1 MLRRNLFGFFSA
13 PALTALVPGLL
24 ATVTLFTVIG
34 NYEYERIEAEFKRR
48 AGNRIAAVKSGLDEA
63 VEALA
68 VINRLFVTAQPI
80 SREQFRQFTLPIL
93 ERNPHLRLV
102 TYHRLITHA
111 ERPTFEEERRKQF
124 PGFTITEFSGGKL
137 VPAGIRKQYRVIDF
151 LEPMSGNEAA
161 FGLDAFS
168 RNQQDETMRRACE
181 TGHASMTPQYRLVLD
196 DRAKQGF
203 VILMPVYRS
212 GTPVSDPQS
221 RCLNVVGYTTA
232 AMVSADLVEKTL
244 AARGLLRSTG
254 FDISVYASGTADE
267 KNLAFRTGA
276 PPGGTSTLPGSVRW
290 MFGGRPDNFSETFD
304 VAGRPWHIVVS
315 PAPVPFFRHH
325 LGSFLMLIGG
335 ILTSVLA
342 AGYLHMLAARSR
354 NVQKKVDERTEDLM
368 RANQLLQLRQQA
380 IEACVNGI
388 IITGATEPDYPIE
401 YVNPAFE
408 RLSGYS
414 AAEVIG
420 RSCSMLWGNDY
431 RQAGVKE
438 ITAMARERREV
449 NAVLR
454 TYRKDGTMFWSEVH
468 VAPVKNADGHVHH
481 FVVAHYDI
489 TEKKRYE
496 EELEYQA
503 NHDTLTGLANR
514 NLLRD
519 RLRQAITQAT
529 RDGHSVW
536 VMFIDLDRF
545 KYINDSLG
553 HHAGDEFLKTMSDR
567 LRSVVRA
574 SDTVARLGG
583 DEFLLVLPDQAE
595 EPLTTAAVQRVME
608 TIAKPVTI
616 EGHELFLS
624 CSAGI
629 AVYPAD
635 GDDPDVL
642 VENADLAMYRAKELG
657 RNNFQFYTS
666 AMNDRAQERLQIEG
680 ALRTALDRSEF
691 RLFYQPQVDLCTGY
705 IVGMEALL
713 RWQHPEMGTV
723 QPSRFISV
731 AEESG
736 LIVQIGAWVMQTAC
750 RQAQTWRT
758 AGLGDL
764 RIAVNLSV
772 RQFAQP
778 DLVQMV
784 SAILDESGLP
794 ARYLDLEI
802 TESMIMTD
810 VERAVGVLNQLREL
824 GVKLSVDDFGTGYSS
839 LSYLKR
845 FPIDVLKID
854 RSFVQ
859 EISQHTYDAAIP
871 DAIISMAHSLG
882 IRVIAEGVETEL
894 QCEFLSRNMC
904 DEIQGYLFSAALA
917 ADDMEALLRE
927 APRLPE
933 HLLRMHKRQRTLL
946 LVDDEPNI
954 LGALRRQLR
963 GAGYQILTAGSG
975 QEGLSQLEKHEVD
988 VIISDQRMPGM
999 TGVEFLRTVK
1009 QLYPD
1014 TVRIVLSG
1022 FTELQSVTD
1031 AVNEGA
1037 IYKFLTKPWDD
1048 AQLCAH
1054 IQEAFQ
1060 HKEMADENRRLSL
1073 EVRTANHG
1081 LAQANR
1087 QLESVLRQKQAQ
1099 ISSGEV
1105 ALDVVREAL
1114 QYVPTP
1120 MIGLDEDEVVA
1131 FANVAAQELFKDAG
1145 MLFGSDAV
1153 QLMPEVLD
1161 ALRGVAEGQPC
1172 IAEIKGRRF
1181 EIVCRTMG
1189 KDTQSRGRLI
1199 MMTPGELADFVK
1211 FHHASTYAASTGT

>member
-1 MLRRNLFGFFSA
+1 MSLSR
-13 PALTALVPGLL
+13 PALIALASGLL
-24 ATVTLFTVIG
+24 ATLVLFVVIG
-34 NYEYERIEAEFKRR
+34 TFEYERREAEFARR
-48 AGNRIAAVKSGLDEA
+48 AGKRITAVKSGLDEA

-68 VINRLFVTAQPI
+68 IVNRLFAVAQPI
-80 SREQFRQFTLPIL
+80 DRERFRQFTRPIL
-93 ERNPHLRLV
+93 ERHPHVRLI

-111 ERPTFEEERRKQF
+111 ERPAFENERRRQF
-124 PGFTITEFSGGKL
+124 PGFAITEFSNGAL
-137 VPAGIRKQYRVIDF
+137 VPAGVREQYRVIDF
-151 LEPMSGNEAA
+151 LEPMSGNENA

-168 RNQQDETMRRACE
+168 RSDQDEAMRHACR
-181 TGHASMTPQYRLVLD
+181 TGQASMTAQYRLVLD
-196 DRAKQGF
+196 NLDKQGF
-203 VILMPVYRS
+203 VILMPVYRN
-212 GTPVSDPQS
+212 GAQVDDPET
-221 RCLNVVGYTTA
+221 RCSNVVGYTTA
-232 AMVSADLVEKTL
+232 AMVSAELVEKTL
-244 AARGLLRSTG
+244 AMHERLHTDG
-254 FDISVYASGTADE
+254 FNISVYASRTADE
-267 KNLAFRTGA
+267 RHLAFRTGA
-276 PPGGTSTLPGSVRW
+276 APDGTNALPRYANW
-290 MFGGRPDNFSETFD
+290 IFDGRPDHISETFEI
-304 VAGRPWHIVVS
+304 AGRPWHIVVS
-315 PAPVPFFRHH
+315 PSSEPFIRNHPGA
-325 LGSFLMLIGG
+325 LLMLIGG
-335 ILTSVLA
+335 IVTSAFA
-342 AGYLHMLAARSR
+342 AGYLHMLAVRTRSVR
-354 NVQKKVDERTEDLM
+354 RMVAEQTEDLL
-368 RANQLLQLRQQA
+368 RANQLLQLRQEA

-388 IITGATEPDYPIE
+388 IITAASEPDYPIE

-408 RLSGYS
+408 KMSGYS
-414 AAEVIG
+414 ASEVIG
-420 RSCSMLWGNDY
+420 RSCSMLWGSDY

-438 ITAMARERREV
+438 ITKMVRVRREV

-454 TYRKDGTMFWSEVH
+454 TYRKDGTMFWSEVRI
-468 VAPVKNADGHVHH
+468 APVKNADGVVHH
-481 FVVAHYDI
+481 YVVAHYDI
-489 TEKKRYE
+489 TEKKRYA

-519 RLRQAITQAT
+519 RLRQAISHAA

-553 HHAGDEFLKTMSDR
+553 HRAGDEFLKTMSGR
-567 LRSVVRA
+567 LQSVVRA

-595 EPLTTAAVQRVME
+595 EPLTTAVVQRVME
-608 TIAKPVTI
+608 TVARPVTI

-635 GDDPDVL
+635 GDDPDAL

-657 RNNFQFYTS
+657 RNNFQFYTP
-666 AMNDRAQERLQIEG
+666 AMNARAQERLQIEG
-680 ALRTALDRSEF
+680 ALRAALDRAEF
-691 RLFYQPQVDLCTGY
+691 LLVYQPQVDLCTGR

-713 RWQHPEMGTV
+713 RWQHPERGLV
-723 QPSRFISV
+723 EPSCFISV

-750 RQAQTWRT
+750 RQAQAWRA
-758 AGLGDL
+758 AGLDGL

-778 DLVQMV
+778 DLVPMV
-784 SAILDESGLP
+784 SAILDESGFP

-802 TESMIMTD
+802 TESLIMTD
-810 VERAVGVLNQLREL
+810 VERTIDVLNQLREL
-824 GVKLSVDDFGTGYSS
+824 GVKLSIDDFGTGYSS
-839 LSYLKR
+839 LSYLKS

-854 RSFVQ
+854 RSFTQ
-859 EISQHTYDAAIP
+859 EISQHAYDAAIP

-904 DEIQGYLFSAALA
+904 DEIQGFLFSPALP
-917 ADDMEALLRE
+917 ADDMEALLRQ

-988 VIISDQRMPGM
+988 VIVSDQRMPGM

-1009 QLYPD
+1009 RLYPE

-1054 IQEAFQ
+1054 IEEAFQ

-1114 QYVPTP
+1114 QYAP
-1120 MIGLDEDEVVA
+1120 MPMVGLDEDEVVA
-1131 FANVAAQELFKDAG
+1131 FVNVAAQELFKDAG
-1145 MLFGSDAV
+1145 MLFGSDAA

-1172 IAEIKGRRF
+1172 VAEIHGRRF
-1181 EIVCRTMG
+1181 EIVCRSMG
-1189 KDTQSRGRLI
+1189 KGTQSRGRLI
-1199 MMTPGELADFVK
+1199 TMTPGELADIVK
-1211 FHHASTYAASTGT
+1211 SHRASAHAASIGT